1 LELTSQD
8 NNGATV
14 LDTLTAI
21 GCAPSTL
28 CVATRF
34 AHGANNLAVSR
45 DPLQGATTWATEA
58 VGQYNYDFFRKVSC
72 PSKSLCVAAD
82 AQGGTVAVS
91 TDAAKRWK
99 LTYVEAQS
107 AMNGSLTPAVNDVS
121 CPSNSF
127 CAAVDDVGNVIT
139 TRHPAG
145 DAKGWHR
152 TRPDG
157 GHALLSIS
165 CASPSFCAALDQRGY
180 VLFSRRP
187 TGRARS
193 WRRAKVGKG
202 LTGLSCPSARL
213 CVISTD
219 TGAVIVGKAR
229 R

>member
-21 GCAPSTL
+21 GCAPSRL

-34 AHGANNLAVSR
+34 AHGADNLEVSR
-45 DPLQGATTWATEA
+45 DPLQGAATWATEA
-58 VGQYNYDFFRKVSC
+58 VGQYNYDFFRRVSC
-72 PSKSLCVAAD
+72 PSASLCVAAG

-91 TDAAKRWK
+91 TSGAKQWQ
-99 LTYVEAQS
+99 LTYVESPA

-121 CPSNSF
+121 CPTNSF
-127 CAAVDDVGNVIT
+127 CAAVDEVGNVIT
-139 TRHPAG
+139 THHPAG
-145 DAKGWHR
+145 GAKRWHR
-152 TRPDG
+152 ARPDG
-157 GHALLSIS
+157 RRFLSSIS
-165 CASPSFCAALDQRGY
+165 CASASFCAVLEQRGY
-180 VLFSRRP
+180 VLFSSRP
-187 TGRARS
+187 TGGARS
-193 WRRAKVGKG
+193 WYRAKVGKG

-219 TGAVIVGKAR
+219 TGAVVVGRAR